1 MIFLGATFAAGVA
14 LFVASVIMGQ
24 ELDDTCGTPKLRKY
38 NTAISTMGAV
48 LASVSM
54 AFLIAERKA
63 PPNSSPHTLVWQM
76 LITVLCVAIMILAIF
91 VQGEVSGECSKV
103 VNVSNILTWV
113 SGSAAL
119 LSLGAIG
126 YSCSKKVTP
135 VAG

>member
-24 ELDDTCGTPKLRKY
+24 ELDATCGTPKLRKY
-38 NTAISTMGAV
+38 NTAISTIGAV

-76 LITVLCVAIMILAIF
+76 LITVLCVAIMILAIL
-91 VQGEVSGECSKV
+91 VRGEVYGACSKV

-119 LSLGAIG
+119 LSLGTIG